1 MALYFITYDLR
12 NKRDYQKLYTEL
24 EKFKALRVFE
34 STWCFYRVNTS
45 AEGLKNY
52 FCQFIDSDDG
62 LLVSESSGWA
72 TYKAQKTP
80 NNL

>member
-52 FCQFIDSDDG
+52 FCQLKKQIYLMNMI
-62 LLVSESSGWA
+62 LLF
-72 TYKAQKTP
+72 
-80 NNL
+80 